1 MFELSHYAFLAALA
15 ATGLAFCLAVAGA
28 LSGRRQLSFAGV
40 GSATGTTGMPAALGR
55 YGSILVVN
63 AFVFLTASLVLRGVA
78 AGHAPFSNMY
88 DFSLSFSWCALALDI
103 FFERRYHLKTLALM
117 VLPIAL
123 GLQVYATTVP
133 DAIEPLVPALRNN
146 LLLTVHVAMAIL
158 AYGAFTMAFAAGVL
172 YLVQRK
178 NTVKWLPKNSVLD
191 EIGYK
196 SVMVG
201 FPMLALAILLGAVWA
216 EIAWGTYWSW
226 DPKET
231 ASLATWLIYGGY
243 LHARVVR
250 GWRGERSA
258 WFLIGGFGAILFT
271 YYGNLFLGGMHT
283 YGS

>member
-15 ATGLAFCLAVAGA
+15 ATGLAFCLAVVGA
-28 LSGRRQLSFAGV
+28 LSGRRQLVLAGV
-40 GSATGTTGMPAALGR
+40 GTETETSGTAETLGR
-55 YGSILVVN
+55 YGSILAVN
-63 AFVFLTASLVLRGVA
+63 GLVFLTASLVLRGIA

-88 DFSLSFSWCALALDI
+88 EFSLAFSWCALALGI
-103 FFERRYHLKTLALM
+103 FFERRYQFKTLALL

-123 GLQVYATTVP
+123 GLQAYALTVP

-146 LLLTVHVAMAIL
+146 LLLTVHVATAIL
-158 AYGAFTMAFAAGVL
+158 AYGAFTVAFAAGVL
-172 YLVQRK
+172 YMVQRK
-178 NTVKWLPKNSVLD
+178 NGVRWLPKNAVLD
-191 EIGYK
+191 EVGYK
-196 SVMVG
+196 AVMVG

-258 WFLIGGFGAILFT
+258 WLLIGGFSAILFT
-271 YYGNLFLGGMHT
+271 YYGNLFLGGLHT
-283 YGS
+283 YAG